1 MPLKST
7 TEIQNDNVLR
17 QENIPVIIFRDVHMV
32 SKDNSTVIQIGRD
45 RSLKDFPVCAEDVVS
60 NAKIIEKSL
69 SSAEQESKTDRHFYI
84 TSHLTACI
92 EKKISFIL
100 SKCQCTFLRLHN
112 EGSPINLFIA

>member
-1 MPLKST
+1 M
-7 TEIQNDNVLR
+7 
-17 QENIPVIIFRDVHMV
+17 
-32 SKDNSTVIQIGRD
+32 
-45 RSLKDFPVCAEDVVS
+45 KDFPVCAEDVVS

-69 SSAEQESKTDRHFYI
+69 SSAEEESKADKHFYI

-112 EGSPINLFIA
+112 KGSPIKLFIT